1 MMNTDVI
8 RRRALWQMHGAT
20 VLFGISGIFG
30 KLIAS
35 SASMLVFGRSAFA
48 LAAMS
53 LLLLRLR
60 RFPWQD
66 LTVRGVVSLCA
77 CGALLCAHWVTF
89 FIAVKV
95 GGVAVGTLGFA
106 CFPAFVALL
115 EGVLFRE
122 KLTGAEYLLIA
133 LVSIG
138 LVLVTPDFSFDNR
151 ATEGLMWG
159 VLSGLIYALLA
170 LANRRA
176 AASINGGQ
184 VCWWQNLT
192 VLVLLAPFCLRDVSA
207 VSGIDWLWIACLG
220 LLCTG
225 LAYSLFINSLQ
236 VLKARVAAMIIAL
249 EPVYAILVAWV
260 LFHETPSLRMVAG
273 GALIIFAVCWTARRK
288 S

>member
-1 MMNTDVI
+1 MMNMETI

-20 VLFGISGIFG
+20 VLFGVSGIFG

-66 LTVRGVVSLCA
+66 LTARGVVSLCA

-133 LVSIG
+133 LVSVG

-159 VLSGLIYALLA
+159 VLSGLIYAVLA

-176 AASINGGQ
+176 AASVNGGQ

-192 VLVLLAPFCLRDVSA
+192 VLVLLAPFCLSDVPA

>member
-77 CGALLCAHWVTF
+77 CGALLCTHWVTF

-192 VLVLLAPFCLRDVSA
+192 VLVLLAPFCLRDVPA

>member
-1 MMNTDVI
+1 MNIDVI

-192 VLVLLAPFCLRDVSA
+192 VLVLLAPFCLRDVPA

>member
-184 VCWWQNLT
+184 VCWWQHLT
-192 VLVLLAPFCLRDVSA
+192 VLVLLAPFCLRDVPA

>member
-1 MMNTDVI
+1 MMNIDVI

-192 VLVLLAPFCLRDVSA
+192 VLVLLAPFCLRDVPA

>member
-1 MMNTDVI
+1 MMPPDSA

-20 VLFGISGIFG
+20 LLFGISGIFG

-35 SASMLVFGRSAFA
+35 SAAMLVFGRSAFA

-53 LLLLRLR
+53 LLLFRLR
-60 RFPWQD
+60 RFPWQGV
-66 LTVRGVVSLCA
+66 TARGVVSLCA

-89 FIAVKV
+89 FIAVKT

-106 CFPAFVALL
+106 CFPAFVAVL

-122 KLTGAEYLLIA
+122 KLSYAEYLLIL
-133 LVSIG
+133 LVSVG

-151 ATEGLMWG
+151 ATEGLLWG
-159 VLSGLIYALLA
+159 VLSGLIYAVLA
-170 LANRRA
+170 LANRHA
-176 AASINGGQ
+176 AASVNGGQ

-192 VLVLLAPFCLRDVSA
+192 VLLLLTPFCLRGVPAVSA
-207 VSGIDWLWIACLG
+207 ADWLWIACLG

-236 VLKARVAAMIIAL
+236 VIKARVAAMIIAL
-249 EPVYAILVAWV
+249 EPVYAILIAWA

-273 GALIIFAVCWTARRK
+273 GALIIFAVCWTARRRT
-288 S
+288 